1 VASVWLNG
9 HRLGKHEGGYTP
21 FEFEV
26 TTLLRPGKNHLLL
39 EVNNSPTLSSIP
51 ALATSHG
58 SQESMP
64 YGSAAK
70 DTIVGWMPYGG
81 IVRPVSLLITDAVY
95 LRNIKID
102 AAPDLEKHTAS
113 LTIRAWLHN
122 GGDKSEIATVRGT
135 AAGIPVAFKRRK
147 VEPGADAELEW
158 KGTFN
163 NVHLWSVRDP
173 FLYDAS
179 FEVPGDELKTQF
191 GVREIRV
198 QGTQLLLNG
207 KPVHLFGANRVGE
220 DPKEGLRESDAILER
235 DLSDMLADN
244 MRMMRIA
251 HYPQPPALL
260 DFADKH
266 GMLIIPEAGN
276 WNMGAWQMADPE
288 IRATWQ
294 KQMKEM
300 MEQDWN
306 HPSVIAWSVGNEYES
321 YTPEGI
327 DWTRDMRAF
336 TLGID
341 PTRLITFA
349 SRFTGDP
356 KVKTGKDE
364 ASQYSD
370 FVSANVY
377 GNYAARFDHV
387 HDLYPDKPV
396 FVTEFG
402 HMGEPGL
409 HDPERIKDIT
419 EAVNAMKARP
429 WMIGGSLWTWADY
442 RSLIHGTPANGI
454 RSWGVVT
461 FDREHRD
468 SWEVVRKLFE
478 TELP

>member
-1 VASVWLNG
+1 
-9 HRLGKHEGGYTP
+9 
-21 FEFEV
+21 
-26 TTLLRPGKNHLLL
+26 
-39 EVNNSPTLSSIP
+39 
-51 ALATSHG
+51 
-58 SQESMP
+58 
-64 YGSAAK
+64 
-70 DTIVGWMPYGG
+70 
-81 IVRPVSLLITDAVY
+81 
-95 LRNIKID
+95 
-102 AAPDLEKHTAS
+102 
-113 LTIRAWLHN
+113 
-122 GGDKSEIATVRGT
+122 
-135 AAGIPVAFKRRK
+135 
-147 VEPGADAELEW
+147 
-158 KGTFN
+158 
-163 NVHLWSVRDP
+163 
-173 FLYDAS
+173 
-179 FEVPGDELKTQF
+179 
-191 GVREIRV
+191 
-198 QGTQLLLNG
+198 
-207 KPVHLFGANRVGE
+207 
-220 DPKEGLRESDAILER
+220 
-235 DLSDMLADN
+235 
-244 MRMMRIA
+244 
-251 HYPQPPALL
+251 
-260 DFADKH
+260 
-266 GMLIIPEAGN
+266 
-276 WNMGAWQMADPE
+276 
-288 IRATWQ
+288 
-294 KQMKEM
+294 
-300 MEQDWN
+300 
-306 HPSVIAWSVGNEYES
+306 
-321 YTPEGI
+321 
-327 DWTRDMRAF
+327 MRAF

-370 FVSANVY
+370 FVSVNVY